1 MIHYSCDLCGAPL
14 EGLDQRYVVK
24 IEVYAAADEPVHAA
38 PEDLEALDDELED
51 ITESLSHANPEP
63 PVQPAVGNSY
73 RGFRFDLCP
82 RCQRRY
88 QTDPLF
94 RAAKKRMGFSEN

>member
-14 EGLDQRYVVK
+14 DSTEQRFVVK
-24 IEVYAAADEPVHAA
+24 IEVYAAADENSGATD
-38 PEDLEALDDELED
+38 EDDLDDLDNSLEQL
-51 ITESLSHANPEP
+51 TESLSQPGPE
-63 PVQPAVGNSY
+63 AVDEASY

-88 QTDPLF
+88 LTDPLF
-94 RAAKKRMGFSEN
+94 RAAKKRLGFSEN

>member
-14 EGLDQRYVVK
+14 DNAEQRYVVK
-24 IEVYAAADEPVHAA
+24 IEVYAAADDQLA
-38 PEDLEALDDELED
+38 PCAPGELDDMDDSLEQL
-51 ITESLSHANPEP
+51 TESLSHAPSDELDEAN
-63 PVQPAVGNSY
+63 Y

-88 QTDPLF
+88 LTDPLF
-94 RAAKKRMGFSEN
+94 RAAKKRMGYSEN